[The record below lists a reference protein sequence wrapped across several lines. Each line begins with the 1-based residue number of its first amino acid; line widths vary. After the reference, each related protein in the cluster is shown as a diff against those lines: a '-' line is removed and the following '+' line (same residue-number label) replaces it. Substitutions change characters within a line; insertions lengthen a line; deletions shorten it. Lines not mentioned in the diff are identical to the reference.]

1 MFNLLFFLEMI
12 ISTWA
17 QRHSSLIL
25 SSLLLLF
32 LKLPGRRLF
41 TAANQVGFAQTM
53 LLEPTIAPKKQHIE
67 STQQHL
73 APPRPLGKR
82 YISLGNSL
90 QLGKGCHLEEI
101 QPVVFLAKSHGNFF
115 FFLTWPHCC
124 ITYLWLHWVF
134 IAARGLSLVVATGGY
149 ALAVGHWLLTV
160 WFLLFQSTASRR
172 SGFSTWVLLVVAHG
186 PLSVQPQ
193 QLWLPGSRTRAQ
205 LFHGL

>member
-1 MFNLLFFLEMI
+1 MI

-32 LKLPGRRLF
+32 LKLPGRQLF

-53 LLEPTIAPKKQHIE
+53 LLEPTIAPKKQHTE

-73 APPRPLGKR
+73 GLPCPLGKR

-90 QLGKGCHLEEI
+90 QLGKGCHLKEI
-101 QPVVFLAKSHGNFF
+101 QPVEFLAKSHGNFF
-115 FFLTWPHCC
+115 FFWHVCTALF
-124 ITYLWLHWVF
+124 IYLWLHWVF
-134 IAARGLSLVVATGGY
+134 IAALGLSLVVE
-149 ALAVGHWLLTV
+149 HWLLIV

-172 SGFSTWVLLVVAHG
+172 MEFSTCVLLAVAHG

-193 QLWLPGSRTRAQ
+193 QLWLPGSRTQAQ
-205 LFHGL
+205 